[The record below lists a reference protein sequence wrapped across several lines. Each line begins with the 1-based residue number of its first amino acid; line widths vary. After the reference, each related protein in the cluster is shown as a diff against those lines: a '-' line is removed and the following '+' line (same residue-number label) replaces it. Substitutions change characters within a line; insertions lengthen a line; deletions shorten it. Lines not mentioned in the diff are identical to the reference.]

1 MNTNTPTN
9 PRPALDTLACV
20 NEWCTL
26 YGQTGQ
32 DNLTVRKTYGKD
44 GIRYLHC
51 RCCGAEFS
59 ERKNTALWNTKVA
72 EGKAVAVVEHLAEGC
87 SLKATA
93 RLAKVHPSVVTRMNR
108 KVGRHAEA
116 FHNER
121 VQNLD
126 VVALEAD
133 ERHGY
138 AQDKR
143 QPQWEAEV
151 IDPVSKFV
159 VSQVQGRRD
168 EALIRRL
175 LEDAARRLGNRHRLV
190 LFTDGEVSYASL
202 FPEIFG
208 QAYRP
213 SRQGTC
219 GRFPD
224 VRYRIPRTLAHVQI
238 VKHREGQRV
247 VAVDIHYAHGSR
259 RCVQRVLEQLGYHTP
274 NTSAI
279 ERRNG
284 TARRMNAHQVRRS
297 LAFSRRDDTK
307 IALGWWGLTVYNW
320 CRPHRSL
327 RLPLAESEG
336 KKSSSLAPRPWRW
349 ALRTTAGPFTRSCSP
364 RSSRRECEIV
374 SDGRPLVLI
383 NYPSR

>member
-1 MNTNTPTN
+1 MNTSSPTN
-9 PRPALDTLACV
+9 SRPALDTLACV
-20 NEWCTL
+20 NEGCTL
-26 YGQTGQ
+26 YGQKGQ

-44 GIRYLHC
+44 GIRYLRC

-59 ERKNTALWNTKVA
+59 ERKNTALWNTKVP
-72 EGKAVAVVEHLAEGC
+72 EEKAVAVAEHLAEGC
-87 SLKATA
+87 SLKATV
-93 RLAKVHPSVVTRMNR
+93 RLAKVHPSVVRR
-108 KVGRHAEA
+108 LKGKVGDHAQA
-116 FHNER
+116 FHDER
-121 VQNLD
+121 VQDLE
-126 VVALEAD
+126 VIALQAD

-138 AQDKR
+138 AQDKS

-159 VSQVQGRRD
+159 LSHVQGPRD

-175 LEDAARRLGNRHRLV
+175 LEDAAQRLANRHCLV

-213 SRQGTC
+213 SRQGDR
-219 GRFPD
+219 GRFPG

-247 VAVDIHYAHGSR
+247 VAVDIRYAHGSQ
-259 RCVQRVLEQLGYHTP
+259 RCVQQVLDQLGYTTP

-284 TARRMNAHQVRRS
+284 TARRMSAHQVRRS
-297 LAFSRRDDTK
+297 LAFARRNDTK
-307 IALGWWGLTVYNW
+307 VALGWWGLTVYNW

-349 ALRTTAGPFTRSCSP
+349 ALRTACGPFAMSCSR
-364 RSSRRECEIV
+364 RSSRPQVR
-374 SDGRPLVLI
+374 DNLT
-383 NYPSR
+383 